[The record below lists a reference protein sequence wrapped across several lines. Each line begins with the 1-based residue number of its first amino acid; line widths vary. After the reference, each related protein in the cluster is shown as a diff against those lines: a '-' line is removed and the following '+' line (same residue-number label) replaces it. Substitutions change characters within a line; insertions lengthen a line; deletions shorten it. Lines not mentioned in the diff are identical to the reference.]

1 MGSIKD
7 PRTTDFA
14 ASRSREQARERTPVT
29 LDCPP
34 DVAVSFLAKLY
45 SASPELHAESP
56 SLERAVPESSPP
68 SKDRPR

>member
-7 PRTTDFA
+7 PRTTDFGA
-14 ASRSREQARERTPVT
+14 PSPETEADKRHTVK

-45 SASPELHAESP
+45 SAAPELQRTSP
-56 SLERAVPESSPP
+56 VLERS
-68 SKDRPR
+68 DRELSATDDEQR

>member
-7 PRTTDFA
+7 PRTTDFGA
-14 ASRSREQARERTPVT
+14 PNPDTETRPRTSIK

-45 SASPELHAESP
+45 SAAPELHRASP
-56 SLERAVPESSPP
+56 VIERSDVEPP
-68 SKDRPR
+68 VRKDEQ

>member
-7 PRTTDFA
+7 PRSTDFS
-14 ASRSREQARERTPVT
+14 ASAPETETIPRVPMQ

-45 SASPELHAESP
+45 SAAPDLHRTSPV
-56 SLERAVPESSPP
+56 LERS
-68 SKDRPR
+68 DRELSATDDEQR

>member
-7 PRTTDFA
+7 PRTTDFRA
-14 ASRSREQARERTPVT
+14 PSPETGTDKRISVK

-45 SASPELHAESP
+45 SAAPELHRESLVIERSEGEP
-56 SLERAVPESSPP
+56 SAR
-68 SKDRPR
+68 KDEQ